1 MRPAALGVDRPRL
14 PADLLRMGPTQEL
27 VYRQTIDAT
36 GLLVADETDLFE
48 KGYPLRFRKDI
59 MHV

>member
-1 MRPAALGVDRPRL
+1 
-14 PADLLRMGPTQEL
+14 MGPTQEL

-48 KGYPLRFRKDI
+48 KGYPLRFHKDI
-59 MHV
+59 RHV